1 MICVANNFF
10 GLIAKTLA
18 GMTFFFFFFLP
29 KTKDVLIKVKK
40 NMIRMRNP
48 THDTQTWSKDPK
60 KPPLYMK
67 NCTKGTKKAYTSIT
81 SPKIHLRTS
90 QCRPNPKVYIPEA
103 N

>member
-40 NMIRMRNP
+40 NMRMMRNP
-48 THDTQTWSKDPK
+48 PHDIKT
-60 KPPLYMK
+60 
-67 NCTKGTKKAYTSIT
+67 
-81 SPKIHLRTS
+81 
-90 QCRPNPKVYIPEA
+90 
-103 N
+103 